1 MYSTTWRMAEKEVM
15 CKSLGFILVAME
27 SEFEIRAMIKFSLHK
42 NYSAEYQMSYRETRM
57 RAETRLRLLPQ
68 PRLHSWKWRWWETLR
83 CRCILEV
90 EVTRDT
96 VWWTGGWGRRETN
109 QEWSLVFWP
118 PQPRE
123 RPLMPVKENSGPGRR
138 KPDFRFGHVE
148 SEMPTDVSEA
158 LRDWLEHV
166 WVTNTERTAW
176 ALREKCAELTMSM
189 YHVNV
194 YLGWVLWSMPTY
206 AKEVIGPMANQSA
219 GPEGD
224 DHLAPTGRGVC
235 PVLQDSIIW
244 GKKLH
249 IHIFI

>member
-1 MYSTTWRMAEKEVM
+1 
-15 CKSLGFILVAME
+15 
-27 SEFEIRAMIKFSLHK
+27 
-42 NYSAEYQMSYRETRM
+42 MSYRETSM

-138 KPDFRFGHVE
+138 KPDFRFGHVDWVWDANRCVRSTKGLAGARLSHQHRE
-148 SEMPTDVSEA
+148 DCVSAEGEMCRTDHVHVPCKRLFRVSVMIHA
-158 LRDWLEHV
+158 YLCQGSD
-166 WVTNTERTAW
+166 RTYGKPEC
-176 ALREKCAELTMSM
+176 RPRRGRP
-189 YHVNV
+189 
-194 YLGWVLWSMPTY
+194 LGSHWKGSLS
-206 AKEVIGPMANQSA
+206 
-219 GPEGD
+219 
-224 DHLAPTGRGVC
+224 
-235 PVLQDSIIW
+235 SITRFNNL
-244 GKKLH
+244 GEETTHPYFH
-249 IHIFI
+249 INLPNFYIPLIL